1 METIYSSK
9 YLQTTFELETNLLIQ
24 DWILS
29 PNSLEE
35 FKNEMLAFVRLHKIY
50 KVKNTL
56 WLQKNFSLELDSKT
70 QLWLEDN
77 VNIPILKYGNQKCA
91 FVIGNDLYAH
101 LTILE
106 SFDKCHSCIAP
117 KHFVTEEKAR
127 KWLQEETVIS
137 KRFSKKRFFF
147 DGLDDEDNLIIR
159 MPSQDIKH
167 TLKSLN
173 TLLEKETFKTDHE
186 NKFNLLTSREKE
198 IMMHI
203 SKRENH
209 KSIAEKLFISIHTV
223 RTHYKNIKA
232 KLDFES
238 NTELVRFINTYSF

>member
-117 KHFVTEEKAR
+117 KHFVTEKKA
-127 KWLQEETVIS
+127 KDWLFEEQNIFIRNKT
-137 KRFSKKRFFF
+137 KKLLF
-147 DGLDDEDNLIIR
+147 DGLDNEGNLIIR
-159 MPSQDIKH
+159 MPSDDIKQ

-173 TLLEKETFKTDHE
+173 KVIEEEKYKLL
-186 NKFNLLTSREKE
+186 NNYKFNLLTSREKE
-198 IMMHI
+198 ILTCI
-203 SKRENH
+203 KECGNQN
-209 KSIAEKLFISIHTV
+209 KIAEKLFISIHTV
-223 RTHYKNIKA
+223 RTHYKNIKL
-232 KLDFES
+232 KLDFQNNSEFLTFVNS
-238 NTELVRFINTYSF
+238 YSF